1 MRSTTILNLL
11 GLLLLAI
18 FLMSCAPSPV
28 YKLSSL
34 EEETEYSN
42 GEEFITK
49 EDDNTASSIEFEDY
63 NDQNLVFYIQMAN
76 KLENPITIHPEDI
89 TIELL
94 NSEMLSHSRPRI
106 FNAVDPNK
114 QIDMLNNEIE
124 NRDKWHE
131 TATGLNIFFGLVSV
145 VADIT
150 DDDDRND
157 VFEVAEDIAITTNNQ
172 INEEIDYDMD
182 MNDLHAEKEF
192 WKNEVLRITTLKK
205 DEQIGGLV
213 FLPFYPD
220 AKFIKIEIPVG
231 NSRYT
236 YLYKQFRIN

>member
-11 GLLLLAI
+11 GLLLLVI

-34 EEETEYSN
+34 EDVTEYSN

-63 NDQNLVFYIQMAN
+63 TDNNLVFFVQVAN
-76 KLENPITIHPEDI
+76 KSESQLTIHPGNI
-89 TIELL
+89 TLELL
-94 NSEMLSHSRPRI
+94 NSEMLSYSRPRI
-106 FNAVDPNK
+106 FNAIDPNK
-114 QIDMLNNEIE
+114 QIDMLNREIE
-124 NRDKWHE
+124 NRDNWHE
-131 TATGLNIFFGLVSV
+131 TATGLNIFFGFVSV
-145 VADIT
+145 VADLA

-157 VFEVAEDIAITTNNQ
+157 VYEIAEDIAVTTNNQ

-236 YLYKQFRIN
+236 YLYRQFRIN